1 MRKKSN
7 EPNFDLKLPGDEDE
21 DSDSNYWV
29 DSLSDSR
36 ETVVEF
42 SEGDRHGTA
51 SNRRDPVE
59 DSQEDSEEEE
69 ASDTVMRVKEVVDG
83 VSDEDI
89 KTAI

>member
-1 MRKKSN
+1 M
-7 EPNFDLKLPGDEDE
+7 
-21 DSDSNYWV
+21 
-29 DSLSDSR
+29 
-36 ETVVEF
+36 EF

-51 SNRRDPVE
+51 SNRTDPVE

-89 KTAI
+89 KSAMEMIKNAKETDNSA